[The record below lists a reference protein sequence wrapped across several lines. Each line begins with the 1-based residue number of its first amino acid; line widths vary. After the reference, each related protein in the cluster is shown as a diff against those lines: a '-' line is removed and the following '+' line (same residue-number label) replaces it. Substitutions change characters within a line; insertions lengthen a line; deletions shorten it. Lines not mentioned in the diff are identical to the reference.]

1 MTKPAL
7 LSAAAIAVAML
18 ATPALARESHDT
30 SRQPTTRIYVNA
42 VMGERTADARF
53 CTPAP
58 RVGAFATQPWDWDHG
73 NVPCEPAAAY

>member
-1 MTKPAL
+1 MTKSTL
-7 LSAAAIAVAML
+7 LSAAAIAAAVL

-42 VMGERTADARF
+42 AQGERTADARF

-73 NVPCEPAAAY
+73 NVPCEPTRAY